1 MALVLKDRVRETS
14 ISVGT
19 SAISLLGAVTGYQ
32 TFGASV
38 GSGNTCYYTIY
49 NQGTNE
55 WEVGLGTVG
64 SGTLSRDTV
73 LSSSNSN
80 ALVDFTAG
88 TKDVFVTYPSEK
100 AVYLNDSGAITPT
113 ALTVTSLT
121 DSGLTSGRVT
131 YASTGGLLID
141 SANLTFNGTTLTS
154 TGFSGPLNGTVGATT
169 PAAGTFT
176 NLAYTGTLTGGTG
189 VINIGSGQVYKDA
202 SGNVGIGTSSPGFRF
217 VISQTNLETGSI
229 PLASFGVSRQL
240 FIQPG
245 LGGND
250 VYNSGIGFS
259 AYFDTAAA
267 TPQFILP
274 AGRNTDGGAGISSS
288 NVGDIDFYTYNAG
301 NQNAATVNLSTAR
314 KMRITTAG
322 NVGIGTVSPSY
333 KLDVAGQIASQDAY
347 LITAN
352 SSGTP
357 SAGAF
362 IFRPASNTIALGTA
376 SAERMRIDSSGN
388 VGIGTSSVES
398 GFRLHVTG
406 NGFFSP
412 SSGTVGK
419 VVVDNVDQ
427 RLVLGSYFDPGVG
440 QYSFISSTNN
450 AETGNLP
457 LLFNTGTTER
467 MRIDSSGN
475 VGIGTSSL
483 TDKLEVVGATTA
495 GDRVVASFWQADTT
509 ANSSSSIWL
518 SSVTGGNSGGARG
531 TKISAITNGN
541 GAGNGHSLAFA
552 TSANSA
558 SPTERMRITSA
569 GNVGIGTSNP
579 GYMLDVASTSSNQV
593 ALQYSGVGRYLLGC
607 DSGFNLIF
615 SKEGTGE
622 RMRIDSSG
630 NVGIGTSSPSYKL
643 DIRSSGGSS
652 GIHLSNSGTND
663 TGAYINATGNSEVM
677 FSGGANYNSYSAPNF
692 VMTAKSTI
700 ASGVYCQGDAISF
713 WVNTGLTAGT
723 TFNQTERM
731 RITSAG
737 EVWIAGTTDRGAFN
751 LQCNGT
757 GVWGAGAYT
766 NGSDARIKEEIEPIS
781 SSLEVVNKLNPVT
794 FKYKEDWSSDRATQT
809 GFIAQ
814 ELQEALADEVYIDG
828 VVNDTSEY
836 MSVAYQNIIPILT
849 KAIQE
854 LSAKVEALEAQ
865 LNKE

>member
-1 MALVLKDRVRETS
+1 MTTIVTRAGKGSALTHNEVDTNFTNLN
-14 ISVGT
+14 
-19 SAISLLGAVTGYQ
+19 SAKYE
-32 TFGASV
+32 
-38 GSGNTCYYTIY
+38 SGNNAT
-49 NQGTNE
+49 
-55 WEVGLGTVG
+55 LGTIQG
-64 SGTLSRDTV
+64 STI
-73 LSSSNSN
+73 
-80 ALVDFTAG
+80 TA
-88 TKDVFVTYPSEK
+88 T
-100 AVYLNDSGAITPT
+100 
-113 ALTVTSLT
+113 
-121 DSGLTSGRVT
+121 
-131 YASTGGLLID
+131 
-141 SANLTFNGTTLTS
+141 
-154 TGFSGPLNGTVGATT
+154 TGFSGNLTGDTSGAHNGTVGATT

-202 SGNVGIGTSSPGFRF
+202 SGNVGIGTISPSFRF
-217 VISQTNLETGSI
+217 VISQTNLQTGSI

-274 AGRNTDGGAGISSS
+274 AGRSTNGGAGISSS

-301 NQNAATVNLSTAR
+301 NQDAATVNLSTAR

-347 LITAN
+347 LITVN

-376 SAERMRIDSSGN
+376 S
-388 VGIGTSSVES
+388 T
-398 GFRLHVTG
+398 
-406 NGFFSP
+406 
-412 SSGTVGK
+412 
-419 VVVDNVDQ
+419 
-427 RLVLGSYFDPGVG
+427 
-440 QYSFISSTNN
+440 
-450 AETGNLP
+450 
-457 LLFNTGTTER
+457 
-467 MRIDSSGN
+467 
-475 VGIGTSSL
+475 
-483 TDKLEVVGATTA
+483 
-495 GDRVVASFWQADTT
+495 
-509 ANSSSSIWL
+509 
-518 SSVTGGNSGGARG
+518 
-531 TKISAITNGN
+531 
-541 GAGNGHSLAFA
+541 
-552 TSANSA
+552 
-558 SPTERMRITSA
+558 
-569 GNVGIGTSNP
+569 
-579 GYMLDVASTSSNQV
+579 
-593 ALQYSGVGRYLLGC
+593 
-607 DSGFNLIF
+607 
-615 SKEGTGE
+615 E

-630 NVGIGTSSPSYKL
+630 NVGIGTSSPSARL
-643 DIRSSGGSS
+643 NVGGGSLPTSGSGYSLGISSALGATRLTTDASSKTNYIGSFYDDTAIEISQGVTSGYVS
-652 GIHLSNSGTND
+652 GIVIGGRSAT
-663 TGAYINATGNSEVM
+663 NATVS
-677 FSGGANYNSYSAPNF
+677 
-692 VMTAKSTI
+692 
-700 ASGVYCQGDAISF
+700 DAIALYTRS
-713 WVNTGLTAGT
+713 L
-723 TFNQTERM
+723 ERM
-731 RITSAG
+731 RITSTGNVGIGTSSPNLRLEVGGASTSTTNAGLSNMQFYAGFNGSPFGGVVLGAGLNGNSPTVAASRDGSGNGLPLLFFTDGSERMRIDSSGNVGIGTSSSGAKLEVSGSIRTSIGSGGTLSLFETTTPRANHLVLGSDGSGSYINATYATGGSGIIRFQTVSSERMRITDVG

-794 FKYKEDWSSDRATQT
+794 FKYKENWSSDRATQT